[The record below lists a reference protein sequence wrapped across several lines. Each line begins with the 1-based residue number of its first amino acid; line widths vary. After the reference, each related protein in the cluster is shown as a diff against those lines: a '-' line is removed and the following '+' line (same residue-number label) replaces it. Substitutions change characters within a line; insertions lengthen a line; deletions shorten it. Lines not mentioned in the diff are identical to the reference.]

1 MNLKTW
7 YREPLLQ
14 FLVIGGVLFGV
25 VALFKRPAIEDR
37 RVEVSAEQ
45 IVQLGERWQRQWMRP
60 PTEKELRGLVEDSV
74 KQEILYREA
83 LAMGLDRDDLVIRR
97 RLAQQIEL
105 LANDLAAQIEPTDNE
120 LATYLEE
127 NAEKYQVPAR
137 ISFSHVYF
145 SVDRRG
151 AQAEG
156 DAQALL
162 DGLRAGSVPSGQ
174 HGDLGDPLMLQSD
187 YSGVTSQETERL
199 FGTRF
204 AEGVFELE
212 PGSWQGP
219 VASSYGLHLVRVV
232 EKTEP
237 RAPDLDEARDRL
249 RLDWMDE
256 RRREMNEAFYAS
268 LRERYEIHIDES
280 ALNLGE

>member
-1 MNLKTW
+1 MELK
-7 YREPLLQ
+7 
-14 FLVIGGVLFGV
+14 
-25 VALFKRPAIEDR
+25 
-37 RVEVSAEQ
+37 
-45 IVQLGERWQRQWMRP
+45 
-60 PTEKELRGLVEDSV
+60 GLVEDFV

-83 LAMGLDRDDLVIRR
+83 LAMGLDRDDIVIRR
-97 RLAQQIEL
+97 RLAQQLEL
-105 LANDLAAQIEPTDNE
+105 LANDLAAQREPTEDA
-120 LATYLEE
+120 LVTYLKE

-151 AQAEG
+151 AQAEA

-162 DGLRAGSVPSGQ
+162 DGLRVGSVPSDQRGN
-174 HGDLGDPLMLQSD
+174 LGDPFMLQSD

-212 PGSWQGP
+212 PGLWQGP
-219 VASSYGLHLVRVV
+219 VASSYGLHLVRVL

-237 RAPDLDEARDRL
+237 RAPELDEVRDRV
-249 RLDWMDE
+249 RLDWMDQ

-268 LRERYEIHIDES
+268 LRERYEVHIDES
-280 ALNLGE
+280 ALRLGE